1 MDTHVSRVQTAS
13 GSSSQLVCWLESL
26 IGGLGIPA
34 AIWIVSKLISLS
46 IPAAVHGSPEQRFLL
61 WILGGVI
68 VEWVFVVVIWFVLR
82 TRGSSFKDIG
92 VRRLGTWPAWVM
104 ALLFAALSIGSNLR
118 FLPRMH
124 IPISYAFLP
133 PGFHLFAALLLGITA
148 GFCEEVLFRAFLMTE
163 FANAGYGKVMQV
175 LMPGVAFGLAHA
187 GYLNQGVL
195 PWLGI
200 MLPTAFLGM
209 MWGIAYLLGRRS
221 LLPVM
226 VAHFLNDATA
236 LPWIAFFM
244 VTGSLGRT

>member
-1 MDTHVSRVQTAS
+1 MDTRISGVGTAS
-13 GSSSQLVCWLESL
+13 VSSGGLVCWLESL
-26 IGGLGIPA
+26 IVGLGIPA
-34 AIWIVSKLISLS
+34 AIWAVSKLISLS
-46 IPAAVHGSPEQRFLL
+46 VPAALHGSAEQRFLL

-68 VEWVFVVVIWFVLR
+68 VEWAFVVVVWFVLG

-92 VRRLGTWPAWVM
+92 VCRLGTSLAWAM

-124 IPISYAFLP
+124 IPISYAFMP
-133 PGFHLFAALLLGITA
+133 SGFHLVAALLLGITA

-163 FANAGYGKVMQV
+163 FAKAGYSKVMQV

-187 GYLNQGVL
+187 GYLNQGLL

-221 LLPVM
+221 LLPVV

-244 VTGSLGRT
+244 ITGSLGRT

>member
-1 MDTHVSRVQTAS
+1 MDTNDPRVPTAVPSR
-13 GSSSQLVCWLESL
+13 GPLMCWLESL
-26 IGGLGIPA
+26 IVGLGIPA

-46 IPAAVHGSPEQRFLL
+46 IPAAIHGSAEQRFLF

-68 VEWVFVVVIWFVLR
+68 VEWGFVVVVWLVLR
-82 TRGSSFKDIG
+82 SRGSSFKAIG
-92 VRRLGTWPAWVM
+92 VRRLGRWPAWAV

-118 FLPRMH
+118 LLPRMH
-124 IPISYAFLP
+124 IPISYAFMP
-133 PGFHLFAALLLGITA
+133 SGFHLAAALLMGITA

-163 FANAGYGKVMQV
+163 FANAGYGKIMQV
-175 LMPGVAFGLAHA
+175 LIPGVAFGLAHA
-187 GYLNQGVL
+187 GYLNQGLL

-221 LLPVM
+221 LLPVV

-236 LPWIAFFM
+236 LPWILFFM